1 MKHVILAIF
10 ILIAVQ
16 PVQASLCAMDM
27 DMDMDM
33 DHGAQHEM
41 ETDRSHPD
49 CCDNDK
55 QDPTGSCDPQLHC
68 GAAPASA
75 AMLDLG
81 PDSATIP
88 LAGQPPSF
96 KNRPLSPSF
105 DSPPFRPPI
114 S

>member
-27 DMDMDM
+27 GM
-33 DHGAQHEM
+33 DHGEQHEM
-41 ETDRSHPD
+41 DTESSHPD
-49 CCDNDK
+49 CCDDDK
-55 QDPTGSCDPQLHC
+55 QGPSGSCDPQIHC
-68 GAAPASA
+68 GAAPASVA
-75 AMLDLG
+75 VLDLCT
-81 PDSATIP
+81 DSASVP
-88 LAGQPPSF
+88 VAGQLPLF
-96 KNRPLSPSF
+96 KNKQLSPSF

>member
-16 PVQASLCAMDM
+16 PVQASLCAMDL
-27 DMDMDM
+27 DM

-41 ETDRSHPD
+41 DTDRSHPD

-55 QDPTGSCDPQLHC
+55 QDPTGSCDPQMHC
-68 GAAPASA
+68 GAAPASLA
-75 AMLDLG
+75 VLDVSA
-81 PDSATIP
+81 DSATIP
-88 LAGQPPSF
+88 VAGHPPSF

>member
-27 DMDMDM
+27 DMGME
-33 DHGAQHEM
+33 HGAQHEM
-41 ETDRSHPD
+41 DTDGSHPD

-55 QDPTGSCDPQLHC
+55 QGPSGPCDPQMHC
-68 GAAPASA
+68 GAAPAGVA
-75 AMLDLG
+75 VLDLG
-81 PDSATIP
+81 PDSATVP
-88 LAGQPPSF
+88 VAGLLPSF
-96 KNRPLSPSF
+96 RTKPLSPSF